1 MLRALAGAE
10 HSVATR
16 KNKPWQEIKGMK
28 KVLAVLAVLAVAAAA
43 QADLLASWGVGGVA
57 NGEDIDGFKY
67 QDNLLLGVKDIS
79 AISGGITTGD
89 NYDVRVNG
97 NSGISFEYNALE
109 DLENVKAS
117 GTYHV
122 TAAGPA
128 KADWYVGQTLVDS
141 ITTSVTTYNPFTSNL
156 GNISEGS
163 GTIKLQADLTA
174 GRATGTRTDVSGN
187 IDLQNLELNGTAAV
201 PEPATMSLLGLGALA
216 MALRRKLRK

>member
-1 MLRALAGAE
+1 
-10 HSVATR
+10 
-16 KNKPWQEIKGMK
+16 MK
-28 KVLAVLAVLAVAAAA
+28 KVFAVLAVLAVAVAAH
-43 QADLLASWGVGGVA
+43 ADLLASWGVGGVA
-57 NGEDIDGFKY
+57 DGTEIDGYKY
-67 QDNLLLGVKDIS
+67 QDNLLLGVKDMS
-79 AISGGITTGD
+79 ALSGGITTGA

-109 DLENVKAS
+109 DLSGVKIS

-128 KADWYVGQTLVDS
+128 KADWFVGETLTDS
-141 ITTSVTTYNPFTSNL
+141 ITTSVTTYNPFSSSL

-174 GRATGTRTDVSGN
+174 GRASGTRTDVSGN
-187 IDLQNLELNGTAAV
+187 IDLKDVEINGVAGAV
-201 PEPATMSLLGLGALA
+201 PEPATMSLLGRGALA

>member
-1 MLRALAGAE
+1 
-10 HSVATR
+10 
-16 KNKPWQEIKGMK
+16 MK
-28 KVLAVLAVLAVAAAA
+28 KAFAVLAVLAVAVAAH
-43 QADLLASWGVGGVA
+43 ADLLASWGVGGVA
-57 NGEDIDGFKY
+57 DGTEIDGYKY
-67 QDNLLLGVKDIS
+67 QDNLLLGVKDMS
-79 AISGGITTGD
+79 ALSGGISTAA

-109 DLENVKAS
+109 DLSDVKIS

-122 TAAGPA
+122 TGAGPA
-128 KADWYVGQTLVDS
+128 KADWFVGETLTDS
-141 ITTSVTTYNPFTSNL
+141 ITTSVSTYNPFSSSL

-187 IDLQNLELNGTAAV
+187 IDLKDVEINGAI